1 MSTEAQHKLL
11 SADLEHADPAVF
23 EIIRR
28 VCEDAGLCSGG
39 CADYRVG
46 ETKTE
51 ALHQPHSLRELHK
64 PGCAGCAWECYAEYA
79 GRQYELGEYALIM

>member
-28 VCEDAGLCSGG
+28 VGL
-39 CADYRVG
+39 DMLWDIMVD
-46 ETKTE
+46 
-51 ALHQPHSLRELHK
+51 
-64 PGCAGCAWECYAEYA
+64 
-79 GRQYELGEYALIM
+79 ALIVE